1 MPEIRGGR
9 FFRGLQFGRTL
20 GVRPGDAILLGP
32 AGLAVRRVVRFFRS
46 GGPGALRVVRLL
58 VPVDGEPRYSRIK
71 DPGDTGESRS
81 AGPGAAGRDPQVPS
95 RTPRPC
101 ASPVRRSG
109 PAVRTGRYGRVSLPP
124 FPTARQSTVSR
135 GCDCPLILYAGQNRR
150 IPCSAPRVC
159 ARRPLSGGW
168 HDNAVTYARPAQD
181 ARPGRPAISVIAHRG
196 ASEDAP
202 EHTLAAYR
210 KAIEDGADAL
220 ECDVRLTADGHL
232 VCVHDRRVN
241 RTSNGRGSVSA
252 LELADLAM
260 LDFGSWKEDGF
271 ANEAPDRQHEDPE
284 RTSVLTLERLLELV
298 ADADRRVELAIE
310 TKHPTRW
317 AGQVEER
324 LVELLAR
331 FGHTNPAM
339 RTDWTPSVRVMSF
352 SARSLHRVRAAA
364 PEVPGVYLMQFLT
377 PRHRDGRLPPGV
389 GIAGPGIRILRS
401 HPDYVAKAHRAGH
414 RVHVWTVN
422 DTADVELCQELG
434 VDAVITNRPKQVR
447 IQLGLG

>member
-1 MPEIRGGR
+1 MS
-9 FFRGLQFGRTL
+9 
-20 GVRPGDAILLGP
+20 
-32 AGLAVRRVVRFFRS
+32 VV
-46 GGPGALRVVRLL
+46 
-58 VPVDGEPRYSRIK
+58 
-71 DPGDTGESRS
+71 
-81 AGPGAAGRDPQVPS
+81 
-95 RTPRPC
+95 
-101 ASPVRRSG
+101 
-109 PAVRTGRYGRVSLPP
+109 
-124 FPTARQSTVSR
+124 
-135 GCDCPLILYAGQNRR
+135 
-150 IPCSAPRVC
+150 
-159 ARRPLSGGW
+159 
-168 HDNAVTYARPAQD
+168 
-181 ARPGRPAISVIAHRG
+181 AHRG

-260 LDFGSWKEDGF
+260 LDFGSWKTEGF

-284 RTSVLTLERLLELV
+284 RTAVLTLERLLELV

-324 LVELLAR
+324 LVELLGR
-331 FGHTNPAM
+331 FGHTKPAM
-339 RTDWTPSVRVMSF
+339 RADWTPQVRVMSF

-364 PEVPGVYLMQFLT
+364 PAVPGVYLMQFLT

-414 RVHVWTVN
+414 QVHVWTVN
-422 DTADVELCQELG
+422 DVADVELCQELG

-447 IQLGLG
+447 MQLGLN